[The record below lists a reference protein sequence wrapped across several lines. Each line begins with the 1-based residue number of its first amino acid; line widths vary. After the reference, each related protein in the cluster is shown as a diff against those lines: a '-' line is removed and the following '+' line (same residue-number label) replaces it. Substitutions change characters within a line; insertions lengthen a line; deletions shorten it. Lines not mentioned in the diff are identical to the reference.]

1 MKRSLRSWLWRV
13 PVDQEIDEELA
24 LHIEMRTRELI
35 ARGMEP
41 VAARES
47 AISRLGDL
55 ARLKRTCVDLGRKR
69 DREMRVT
76 LWLEELRDDVTFA
89 VRKGAADGGEE
100 LVTIGKAYSGLTDLE
115 IAALTERFIAETIEE
130 HGRFRVVRPTLVL
143 EVAFDQITRSERHTS
158 GFALRFP
165 RIVRIRDD
173 KTVAEIDTLERV
185 EQVFRSPDNLAVGL
199 EGEKRAESGAKGTDA
214 DQLSL
219 F

>member
-1 MKRSLRSWLWRV
+1 MGRRRRV
-13 PVDQEIDEELA
+13 EVTTAGA
-24 LHIEMRTRELI
+24 LE
-35 ARGMEP
+35 AAFA
-41 VAARES
+41 AARNRRNEGLVVK
-47 AISRLGDL
+47 RLDSLYTPGRRGD
-55 ARLKRTCVDLGRKR
+55 AWMKLKSHLPTLDVVVGGAERGHGKR
-69 DREMRVT
+69 RNV
-76 LWLEELRDDVTFA
+76 LSDVTFA